1 MGQRRANLSDLEENG
16 QLGDWCF
23 LENDDLHLFLRY
35 PRTDGEPYPEGW
47 IHRGEIV
54 HLPISH
60 ESNVPK
66 HWQWNGSL
74 DSPTLTP
81 SINVI
86 GKWHGYLTDGK
97 LITV

>member
-1 MGQRRANLSDLEENG
+1 MGQQRKNFSDLNENG

-23 LENDDLHLFLRY
+23 LKNEDLHLLLRY

-47 IHRGEIV
+47 EHRGEIV
-54 HLPISH
+54 SLLISR
-60 ESNVPK
+60 EPNVPK

-74 DSPTLTP
+74 DAPTLTP

-86 GKWHGYLTDGK
+86 GKWHGYLRDGK